1 VSQIYFRH
9 EKLRTHQAELLHDSY
24 DAFNNG
30 NILLAHAPVGLGK
43 TDAVFGAAI
52 SAALENDLTIFF
64 LTPKISQHKMAI
76 EVVKGLA
83 EKYKLDIMAVDLVG
97 RRNACLDEE
106 LTLIDYDGF
115 YLQCEKR
122 RKNKSC
128 RYYGNAKGYNRPEEV
143 KAGLLFK
150 RVLAEY
156 GAARTH
162 AEIMK
167 IARMEGA
174 CPYELSLSL
183 AKLSNIIICDYTHLF
198 IPSIRGPL
206 LAKIKKHIAN
216 SIVIVDEA
224 HNLGKR
230 IREHLSVSLNS
241 YMLRRAEKEIAFLGA
256 DKGTEKISLVEP
268 FEEWAYQRVKQEK
281 ELIVSKLGFE
291 NFLHSYGESISLLA
305 AYLEDLGLRFIERTN
320 KKSACLRIAN
330 FIRMWNMEEE
340 GSVRILRNRNG
351 FFSLSKRMLDP
362 SIATKILNDAKA
374 AVLMSGTLKPLEMHR
389 DILGIDASRV
399 RMKCYHSPFNKGNKI
414 NIITEKF
421 TTRFTKRD
429 IENYRAMAH
438 TLDAIVDRTPGGVAV
453 FFASYHVQNAVV
465 PLMRIN
471 NLLLQQENMRPEE
484 LNSLLSEFRKN
495 RGVLCGVQ
503 GGSLS
508 EGIDYP
514 NEEIKTVVVVGVAL
528 EEKGVEIDALIDYYE
543 EKFKKGWEYGY
554 IFPAVIRGV
563 QAAGRGIRKESD
575 RCAVVLMD
583 ERFKWKKYRD
593 ILDNNERY
601 IISGEPEKHVSF
613 FWKKNGLHDK

>member
-1 VSQIYFRH
+1 
-9 EKLRTHQAELLHDSY
+9 
-24 DAFNNG
+24 
-30 NILLAHAPVGLGK
+30 
-43 TDAVFGAAI
+43 
-52 SAALENDLTIFF
+52 
-64 LTPKISQHKMAI
+64 
-76 EVVKGLA
+76 
-83 EKYKLDIMAVDLVG
+83 
-97 RRNACLDEE
+97 
-106 LTLIDYDGF
+106 
-115 YLQCEKR
+115 
-122 RKNKSC
+122 
-128 RYYGNAKGYNRPEEV
+128 
-143 KAGLLFK
+143 
-150 RVLAEY
+150 
-156 GAARTH
+156 
-162 AEIMK
+162 
-167 IARMEGA
+167 
-174 CPYELSLSL
+174 
-183 AKLSNIIICDYTHLF
+183 
-198 IPSIRGPL
+198 
-206 LAKIKKHIAN
+206 
-216 SIVIVDEA
+216 
-224 HNLGKR
+224 
-230 IREHLSVSLNS
+230 
-241 YMLRRAEKEIAFLGA
+241 
-256 DKGTEKISLVEP
+256 
-268 FEEWAYQRVKQEK
+268 
-281 ELIVSKLGFE
+281 
-291 NFLHSYGESISLLA
+291 
-305 AYLEDLGLRFIERTN
+305 
-320 KKSACLRIAN
+320 
-330 FIRMWNMEEE
+330 
-340 GSVRILRNRNG
+340 
-351 FFSLSKRMLDP
+351 MLDP

-389 DILGIDASRV
+389 DILGIDSSRV
-399 RMKCYHSPFNKGNKI
+399 RIKCYHSPFNKGNKI

-503 GGSLS
+503 VGSLS